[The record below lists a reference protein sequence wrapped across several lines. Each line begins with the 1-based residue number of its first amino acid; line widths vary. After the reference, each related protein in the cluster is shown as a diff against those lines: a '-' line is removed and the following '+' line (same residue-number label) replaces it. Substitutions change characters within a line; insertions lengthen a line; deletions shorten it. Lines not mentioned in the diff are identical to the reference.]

1 MNPRHT
7 LFLEIKSLRNMK
19 QFTLALLCA
28 FCMVANAQDIVV
40 NGSGLPGTYNTISA
54 AVDAA
59 NPGDKILVSNQAF
72 PYQEDTLFIDKSVTI
87 MPYNDINPIGFEG
100 DIQVTLDS
108 ISELTLIGFDS
119 EETDVWSVFNDTT
132 RNSLTT
138 VNVVDCKFERLEFD
152 QTKTSLYLSYSTV
165 DYVYFSHGD
174 IIGNKIRHRLD
185 FGVQDWEGVNANGT
199 YLHPYE
205 NRLNTSN
212 YPSACNLMESAVEF
226 GSVETFSDTC
236 NIIANDFLNG
246 GSYKADV
253 VLHSQE
259 FAFNVRNNLFS
270 QGPYYKTIA
279 VYLACPSWKG
289 VNQVINNN
297 LSPASSPYSTYE
309 GMHRYGVTLM
319 LAQCSSSSPTHNFE
333 NVVINVLNNSC
344 FYPVLVEQPPGGG
357 YGSDYFDGSSVCAY
371 NSSSSV
377 NASGYVDGSDMFQ
390 IGPNNSDGSN
400 PNPSDAFLNLDLTT
414 NTRGVNGGSDAW
426 SNYHSGSEAGFGTL
440 TGSKARITYLNLPT
454 QIFDP
459 SNITIKAR
467 AVHGN

>member
-1 MNPRHT
+1 
-7 LFLEIKSLRNMK
+7 
-19 QFTLALLCA
+19 
-28 FCMVANAQDIVV
+28 MVANAQDIVV

-119 EETDVWSVFNDTT
+119 EESDVWSVFNDTT
-132 RNSLTT
+132 RNSLST
-138 VNVVDCKFERLEFD
+138 VNVVDCKFDRLEFD
-152 QTKTSLYLSYSTV
+152 QPKTSLYLSYSTV
-165 DYVYFSHGD
+165 DYLYFSHGD
-174 IIGNKIRHRLD
+174 IIGNTIRYRLGFGIHD
-185 FGVQDWEGVNANGT
+185 FEASGSYKDSFTGEHT
-199 YLHPYE
+199 
-205 NRLNTSN
+205 NRLNQSYRPTECELFQN
-212 YPSACNLMESAVEF
+212 RVDF
-226 GSVETFSDTC
+226 GDVETFSDTC
-236 NIIANDFLNG
+236 NIIANSFSE
-246 GSYKADV
+246 SYYNADIA
-253 VLHSQE
+253 LYNRD
-259 FAFNVRNNLFS
+259 FAFNVKNNKFP
-270 QGPYYKTIA
+270 QERDDKTIA
-279 VYLACPSWKG
+279 VYLACPSAIG
-289 VNQVINNN
+289 VNQITNNN
-297 LSPASSPYSTYE
+297 LSPRETATGSSSGIYTR
-309 GMHRYGVTLM
+309 GITFM
-319 LAQCSSSSPTHNFE
+319 LASCETDLVYHNF
-333 NVVINVLNNSC
+333 NDVTIHVLNNSC
-344 FYPVLVEQPPGGG
+344 WAPFQLDMASSG
-357 YGSDYFDGSSVCAY
+357 YSASEFSGENICAY
-371 NSSSSV
+371 NSQSWGGADSPLMD
-377 NASGYVDGSDMFQ
+377 YDMFQ
-390 IGPNNSDGSN
+390 LGPENSDGTN